1 MLELQLAKAEKE
13 FIAGRL
19 DAVADICGEM
29 IAADPQCHQAFY
41 LLGRTCVTLGKG
53 EQALELIARA
63 AEIEPNAAPYHT
75 ELGNVLAMEEQ
86 FEDAADAYRWAT
98 ELAPDFIDPH
108 VNLGAVLQLLGRYA
122 EAVEIYRKGT
132 ELAPDAAMLVFNMAE
147 AQRAMGQ
154 GEASLDAYRQA
165 VALEPGWAV
174 LHAKLGEALADHGDP
189 AEAVECC
196 RRAVGLAPEEADY
209 HIALARALLSA
220 GEGRSALSNCDAY
233 MASHPYHSGLV
244 ACRALLLNET
254 GSRPAAERLLGLESL
269 VRCVDVAVPTA
280 FGTIEAFNGA
290 LSDEVEQRFEPE
302 YDPDRQVTR
311 NGNQSTSLFF
321 RPGPGVALLM
331 ERIDEAVRAYI
342 GDLPDDPN
350 HPLIGHVP
358 DRWRLS
364 GWSVTLESHGF
375 QTSHIGVE
383 GWLGGL
389 YAVEPRNGI
398 VEFGVPPENWAFSVA
413 PPLKSFEPA
422 RGQLLLFP
430 SYVYRRLPATGGTR
444 CYIAFEIV
452 AEG

>member
-1 MLELQLAKAEKE
+1 
-13 FIAGRL
+13 
-19 DAVADICGEM
+19 M
-29 IAADPQCHQAFY
+29 IATDPQCHQAYY

-63 AEIEPNAAPYHT
+63 AEIKPDAAPYHT

-86 FEDAADAYRWAT
+86 FEDAADAYRRAT

-122 EAVEIYRKGT
+122 EAVMIYRKST

-154 GEASLDAYRQA
+154 GKASIDAYRQA
-165 VALEPGWAV
+165 VVLEPSWAV
-174 LHAKLGEALADHGDP
+174 LHAKLGDALADHGDT

-196 RRAVGLAPEEADY
+196 RQAVELAPEEADH
-209 HIALARALLSA
+209 HIGLARALLSA
-220 GEGRSALSNCDAY
+220 GAGRSALSTCDAY
-233 MASHPYHSGLV
+233 MASHPYHSGLL
-244 ACRALLLNET
+244 AFRALLLNET
-254 GSRPAAERLLGLESL
+254 GSQPAAERLLGLETL

-280 FGTIEAFNGA
+280 FGTIEAFNSA
-290 LSDEVEQRFEPE
+290 LSEEVEQRFEPE

-311 NGNQSTSLFF
+311 NGKQSTSLFF

-342 GDLPDDPN
+342 SDLPDDPN

-364 GWSVTLESHGF
+364 GWSVTLEPHGF
-375 QTSHIGVE
+375 QTAHIGVE

-398 VEFGVPPENWAFSVA
+398 VEVGAPPENWSFSVA
-413 PPLKSFEPA
+413 PPLKSFELA
-422 RGQLLLFP
+422 RGQLMLFP
-430 SYVYRRLPATGGTR
+430 SYVYRRLPATGVTR

>member
-1 MLELQLAKAEKE
+1 MLERQLAKAEEE
-13 FIAGRL
+13 FIAGHL

-29 IAADPQCHQAFY
+29 IATDPQCHQAYY

-63 AEIEPNAAPYHT
+63 AEIEPDAAPYHT

-86 FEDAADAYRWAT
+86 FEEAADAYRRAT

-122 EAVEIYRKGT
+122 EAVTIYRKST

-147 AQRAMGQ
+147 AQRAMGL
-154 GEASLDAYRQA
+154 GKASIDAYRQA

-174 LHAKLGEALADHGDP
+174 LHAKLGDALADYGDP

-196 RRAVGLAPEEADY
+196 RRAVGLAPEEADH

-220 GEGRSALSNCDAY
+220 GAGRSALSTCDAY

-244 ACRALLLNET
+244 ALRTLLLNET
-254 GSRPAAERLLGLESL
+254 GSRTEAERLLGLEVL
-269 VRCVDVAVPTA
+269 VRCVDVAVPEA
-280 FGTIEAFNGA
+280 FGTIEAFNRA
-290 LSDEVEQRFEPE
+290 LSEEVEQRFEPE

-311 NGNQSTSLFF
+311 NGKQSTSLFF

-342 GDLPDDPN
+342 SDLPDDPN
-350 HPLIGHVP
+350 HPLIGGVP
-358 DRWRLS
+358 ERWRLS
-364 GWSVTLESHGF
+364 GWSVTLEPHGF

-389 YAVEPRNGI
+389 YALEPRNGM
-398 VEFGVPPENWAFSVA
+398 VEFGVPPENWAFSV
-413 PPLKSFEPA
+413 PSPLKSFEPA
-422 RGQLLLFP
+422 RGQLMLFP
-430 SYVYRRLPATGGTR
+430 SYVYRRLPATGKTR

>member
-1 MLELQLAKAEKE
+1 MLERQLAKAEEE

-29 IAADPQCHQAFY
+29 IAADPQCHQAYY
-41 LLGRTCVTLGKG
+41 LLGRTCVTLGKT

-63 AEIEPNAAPYHT
+63 AEIEQDAAPYHT
-75 ELGNVLAMEEQ
+75 ELGNVLAMEEK
-86 FEDAADAYRWAT
+86 FEDAADAYRRAT

-108 VNLGAVLQLLGRYA
+108 VNLGAVLQLLGRHA
-122 EAVEIYRKGT
+122 EAVEIYRKSV

-147 AQRAMGQ
+147 AQRAMGD

-165 VALEPGWAV
+165 VALESGWAV
-174 LHAKLGEALADHGDP
+174 LHAKLGDALVDHGDP

-196 RRAVGLAPEEADY
+196 RRAIGLAPDEADH
-209 HIALARALLSA
+209 HIALARALLAA
-220 GEGRSALSNCDAY
+220 GEARSALSTCDAY

-244 ACRALLLNET
+244 ACRALLLNEV
-254 GSRPAAERLLGLESL
+254 GSRSAAERLLGLEAL

-290 LSDEVEQRFEPE
+290 LSEEVEQRFAPE
-302 YDPDRQVTR
+302 YDPDLLVTQ
-311 NGNQSTSLFF
+311 NGKQSTSLFF

-350 HPLIGHVP
+350 HPLIGHIP

-364 GWSVTLESHGF
+364 GWSVTLEPDGF
-375 QTSHIGVE
+375 QTAHIGTE

-389 YAVEPRNGI
+389 YAVEAGDGI
-398 VEFGVPPENWAFSVA
+398 VELGAPPENWTCSVA
-413 PPLKSFEPA
+413 PPLKSLAPA
-422 RGQLLLFP
+422 SGQLMLFA
-430 SYVYRRLPATGGTR
+430 SYVYRRIPAAGGTR

>member
-1 MLELQLAKAEKE
+1 MLERQLAKAEEE
-13 FIAGRL
+13 FIAGHL
-19 DAVADICGEM
+19 DVVADICGEM
-29 IAADPQCHQAFY
+29 IATDPQCHQAYY

-63 AEIEPNAAPYHT
+63 AEIKPDAAPYHT

-86 FEDAADAYRWAT
+86 FEDAADAYRRAT

-122 EAVEIYRKGT
+122 EAVMIYRKST

-154 GEASLDAYRQA
+154 GKASIDAYRQA
-165 VALEPGWAV
+165 VVLEPSWAV
-174 LHAKLGEALADHGDP
+174 LHAKLGDALADHGDT

-196 RRAVGLAPEEADY
+196 RRAVELAPEEADH
-209 HIALARALLSA
+209 HIGLARALLSA
-220 GEGRSALSNCDAY
+220 GAGRSALSTCDAY
-233 MASHPYHSGLV
+233 MASHPYHSGLL
-244 ACRALLLNET
+244 AFRALLLNET
-254 GSRPAAERLLGLESL
+254 GSQPAAERLLGLETL
-269 VRCVDVAVPTA
+269 VRCVDVAVPAA
-280 FGTIEAFNGA
+280 FGTIEAFNSA
-290 LSDEVEQRFEPE
+290 LSEEVEQRFEPE

-311 NGNQSTSLFF
+311 NGKQSTSLFF

-342 GDLPDDPN
+342 SDLPDDPN

-364 GWSVTLESHGF
+364 GWSVTLEPHGF
-375 QTSHIGVE
+375 QTAHIGVE

-398 VEFGVPPENWAFSVA
+398 VEFGAPPENWSFSVA
-413 PPLKSFEPA
+413 PPLKSFELA
-422 RGQLLLFP
+422 RGQLMLFP
-430 SYVYRRLPATGGTR
+430 SYVYRRLPATGVTR

>member
-1 MLELQLAKAEKE
+1 
-13 FIAGRL
+13 
-19 DAVADICGEM
+19 M
-29 IAADPQCHQAFY
+29 IAADPRCHQAYY
-41 LLGRTCVTLGKG
+41 LLGRTCVALGKA

-63 AEIEPNAAPYHT
+63 AEIEPDAAPYHT

-86 FEDAADAYRWAT
+86 FEDAADAYRRAT
-98 ELAPDFIDPH
+98 ELASDFIDPH

-122 EAVEIYRKGT
+122 EAVEIYRRST

-154 GEASLDAYRQA
+154 GEASIDAYRKA

-174 LHAKLGEALADHGDP
+174 LHAKLGDALADHGGS

-196 RRAVGLAPEEADY
+196 RRAVGLVPDEADH

-220 GEGRSALSNCDAY
+220 GEARSALSTCDAY

-254 GSRPAAERLLGLESL
+254 GSRAAAERLLGLEAL
-269 VRCVDVAVPTA
+269 VRCVDVAVPMA

-290 LSDEVEQRFEPE
+290 LSEEVEQRFEPE
-302 YDPDRQVTR
+302 YDPDRQVTW
-311 NGNQSTSLFF
+311 NGKQSTSLFF
-321 RPGPGVALLM
+321 QPGPGVALLM

-358 DRWRLS
+358 ERWRLS
-364 GWSVTLESHGF
+364 GWSVTLEPHGF
-375 QTSHIGVE
+375 QTPHISAE
-383 GWLGGL
+383 GWLGGF

-398 VEFGVPPENWAFSVA
+398 VEFGAPPENWAFSVA
-413 PPLKSFEPA
+413 PPLKSFEPV
-422 RGQLLLFP
+422 RGQLMLFP
-430 SYVYRRLPATGGTR
+430 SYVYRRLPATGGTQ

>member
-1 MLELQLAKAEKE
+1 MLERQLAKAEEE
-13 FIAGRL
+13 FIAGHL
-19 DAVADICGEM
+19 DVVADICGEM
-29 IAADPQCHQAFY
+29 IATDPQCHQAYY

-63 AEIEPNAAPYHT
+63 AEIKPDAAPYHT

-86 FEDAADAYRWAT
+86 FEDAADAYRRAT

-122 EAVEIYRKGT
+122 EAVMIYRKST

-154 GEASLDAYRQA
+154 GKASIDAYRQA
-165 VALEPGWAV
+165 VVLEPSWAV
-174 LHAKLGEALADHGDP
+174 LHAKLGDALADHGDT

-196 RRAVGLAPEEADY
+196 RRAVELAPEEADH
-209 HIALARALLSA
+209 HIGLARALLSA
-220 GEGRSALSNCDAY
+220 GAGRSALSTCDEY
-233 MASHPYHSGLV
+233 MASHPYHSGLL
-244 ACRALLLNET
+244 AFRALLLNET
-254 GSRPAAERLLGLESL
+254 GSQPAAERLLGLETL

-280 FGTIEAFNGA
+280 FGTIEAFNSA
-290 LSDEVEQRFEPE
+290 LSEEVEQRFEPE

-311 NGNQSTSLFF
+311 NGKQSTSLFF

-342 GDLPDDPN
+342 SDLPDDPN

-364 GWSVTLESHGF
+364 GWSVTLEPHGF
-375 QTSHIGVE
+375 QTAHIGVE

-398 VEFGVPPENWAFSVA
+398 VEFGAPPENWSFSVA
-413 PPLKSFEPA
+413 PPLKSFELA
-422 RGQLLLFP
+422 RGQLMLFP
-430 SYVYRRLPATGGTR
+430 SYVYRRLPATGVTR

>member
-1 MLELQLAKAEKE
+1 MLERQLAKAEEE
-13 FIAGRL
+13 FIAGHL
-19 DAVADICGEM
+19 DVVADICGEM
-29 IAADPQCHQAFY
+29 IATDPQCHQAYY

-63 AEIEPNAAPYHT
+63 AEIKPDAAPYHT

-86 FEDAADAYRWAT
+86 FEDAADAYRRAT

-122 EAVEIYRKGT
+122 EAVMIYRKST

-154 GEASLDAYRQA
+154 GKASIDAYRQA
-165 VALEPGWAV
+165 VVLEPSWAV
-174 LHAKLGEALADHGDP
+174 LHAKLGDALADHGDT

-196 RRAVGLAPEEADY
+196 RRAVELAPEEADH
-209 HIALARALLSA
+209 HIGLARALLSA
-220 GEGRSALSNCDAY
+220 GAGRSALSTCDAY
-233 MASHPYHSGLV
+233 MASHPYHSGLL
-244 ACRALLLNET
+244 AFRALLLNET
-254 GSRPAAERLLGLESL
+254 GSQPAAERLLGLETL

-280 FGTIEAFNGA
+280 FGTIEAFNSA
-290 LSDEVEQRFEPE
+290 LSEEVEQRFEPE

-311 NGNQSTSLFF
+311 NGKQSTSLFF

-342 GDLPDDPN
+342 SDLPDDPN

-364 GWSVTLESHGF
+364 GWSVTLEPHGF
-375 QTSHIGVE
+375 QTAHIGVE

-398 VEFGVPPENWAFSVA
+398 VEFGAPPENWSFSVA
-413 PPLKSFEPA
+413 PPLKSFELA
-422 RGQLLLFP
+422 RGQLMLFP
-430 SYVYRRLPATGGTR
+430 SYVYRRLPATGVTR